1 VIASR
6 RTILNGWP
14 LIHKIWFGIVIVG
27 YLVAAY
33 RVDKGK
39 KYGYFGLWRQDL
51 RLAPLALLAAMIWGG
66 GVLVLVAL
74 HFVK

>member
-27 YLVAAY
+27 FLVAAY
-33 RVDKGK
+33 RMDKE
-39 KYGYFGLWRQDL
+39 KYGYWEYDL
-51 RLAPLALLAAMIWGG
+51 RLAPLALLAALIWGR

-74 HFVK
+74 HLVR